1 MLLYFLKMD
10 TALAPELQRK
20 RQTIRIGKIAVFAAA
35 LAIVGFLLSS
45 FLKPGI
51 KRSEILL
58 ANTERGNLE
67 ASLTASGTVV
77 PLYEQVISSPI
88 LSNIEAVIK
97 QEGDHVKA
105 GEAILVLDK
114 AYTILEY
121 EKLKDE
127 QSIKRNKVL
136 QLEISMQKD
145 INELE
150 SQLAIQKLQVESY
163 TSLYEDEVQ
172 LKKIGGTTEDKLKQ
186 AALNLKIARQE
197 KELLE
202 KRISNKKEDAKAS
215 MRALEL
221 EISIQDKNMQA
232 LESKIEQAEV
242 KAKKDGVVTFANGNI
257 GTSVQAGEVVA
268 RIADLSSFSIQATI
282 SDAYANQLKIGS
294 PVKIRIK
301 DEDTEGQI
309 RQILPNISNG
319 LVTFQVQPD
328 NPGHAALRPNLRVD
342 VFVITAF
349 KDNVI
354 RVKNGPFY
362 QGKKEMKVFVLQ
374 EDQAVARKVQIGE
387 TNFDWVEI
395 SQGLEAGE
403 KIVISDMKAYEHL
416 AKINIKD

>member
-1 MLLYFLKMD
+1 MD

-35 LAIVGFLLSS
+35 LAIVGFLLFS

-242 KAKKDGVVTFANGNI
+242 KAKKNGVVTFANGNI

-403 KIVISDMKAYEHL
+403 EMVISDMKAYEHL

>member
-1 MLLYFLKMD
+1 
-10 TALAPELQRK
+10 
-20 RQTIRIGKIAVFAAA
+20 
-35 LAIVGFLLSS
+35 
-45 FLKPGI
+45 
-51 KRSEILL
+51 
-58 ANTERGNLE
+58 
-67 ASLTASGTVV
+67 
-77 PLYEQVISSPI
+77 LYEQVISSPI

-105 GEAILVLDK
+105 GEPILILDK
-114 AYTILEY
+114 EYTMLEY
-121 EKLKDE
+121 EQLKDE

-145 INELE
+145 INELQ

-172 LKKIGGTTEDKLKQ
+172 LKEIGGTTDDKLKQ
-186 AALNLKIARQE
+186 AELNLKIARQE

-221 EISIQDKNMQA
+221 EISIQDKNIRA

-242 KAKKDGVVTFANGNI
+242 KAQKDGVVTFANGNI
-257 GTSVQAGEVVA
+257 GSSVQSGEVVA

-301 DEDTEGQI
+301 DEDMEGQI

-319 LVTFQVQPD
+319 LVTFLVQPE

-349 KDNVI
+349 RDHVV
-354 RVKNGPFY
+354 RLKNGPFY
-362 QGKKEMKVFVLQ
+362 QGEKEMRVFVVKD
-374 EDQAVARKVQIGE
+374 DQAVARKVLIGE
-387 TNFDWVEI
+387 TNFDYVEI
-395 SQGLEAGE
+395 AKGLQEGE

-416 AKINIKD
+416 DKIDIKD

>member
-1 MLLYFLKMD
+1 MD
-10 TALAPELQRK
+10 TVLAHEIQRK
-20 RQTIRIGKIAVFAAA
+20 RQTVRIGKIAA
-35 LAIVGFLLSS
+35 LVSALVIVVLLLFS
-45 FLKPGI
+45 FLKPAI

-58 ANTERGNLE
+58 AATEIGNLE

-88 LSNIEAVIK
+88 LSNVEAVIK

-105 GEAILVLDK
+105 GEPILILDK
-114 AYTILEY
+114 EYSLLEY

-145 INELE
+145 INELQ

-172 LKKIGGTTEDKLKQ
+172 LKEIGGTTEDKLKQ
-186 AALNLKIARQE
+186 AELNLKIARQE

-221 EISIQDKNMQA
+221 EISIQDKDIRA

-242 KAKKDGVVTFANGNI
+242 KAQKDGVVTFANGNI
-257 GTSVQAGEVVA
+257 GSSVQAGEVVA
-268 RIADLSSFSIQATI
+268 RIADLSSFSIQSTI

-294 PVKIRIK
+294 PVKVRIK
-301 DEDTEGQI
+301 NEDIEGQI

-319 LVTFQVQPD
+319 LVTFLVQPE

-349 KDNVI
+349 RDNVV

-362 QGKKEMKVFVLQ
+362 QGKKEMKVFVVL
-374 EDQAVARKVQIGE
+374 EDHAVARKVLIGE
-387 TNFDWVEI
+387 TNFDYVEI
-395 SQGLEAGE
+395 AKGLQEGE
-403 KIVISDMKAYEHL
+403 KIVISDMKDYEHL
-416 AKINIKD
+416 DKIDIKD